1 MKISIGIYVQNQ
13 DNKHILKEIFR
24 TNNDFPIVAL
34 RIDIHCLI
42 VLHVSGLFSNVL
54 NPAISVNSDMKS
66 INQELILFS
75 PRSFLLT
82 AIFVS
87 IEACSL

>member
-24 TNNDFPIVAL
+24 TNNDFPTVAL

-42 VLHVSGLFSNVL
+42 VLHVSGLFSDVL
-54 NPAISVNSDMKS
+54 NSAISVNSDMKS